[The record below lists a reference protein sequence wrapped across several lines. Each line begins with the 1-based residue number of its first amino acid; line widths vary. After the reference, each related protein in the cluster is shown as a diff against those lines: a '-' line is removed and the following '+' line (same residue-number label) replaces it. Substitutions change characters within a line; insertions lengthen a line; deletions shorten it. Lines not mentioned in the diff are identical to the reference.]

1 MTNAH
6 QLFLVDLLY
15 LCAALG
21 MGLWFRAW
29 LRQQQRA
36 MDERLARLEAQQAQL
51 ARLGERLQG
60 VCRGLE
66 GVFTRAARETEAPRG
81 GAAEVERGRRPTAGR
96 GRSESYRSAAVV
108 SEGATRGNPA
118 GQAGT
123 RREDPYGRARE
134 LLRQGVAPA
143 EVARR
148 VGLGIAEVNV
158 LRRMQG

>member
-15 LCAALG
+15 LGAALG

-36 MDERLARLEAQQAQL
+36 MDERLAGLEAQQAQL

-66 GVFTRAARETEAPRG
+66 GVFTRAARGVEAPRG
-81 GAAEVERGRRPTAGR
+81 GAVEVERGRRQTTGR
-96 GRSESYRSAAVV
+96 GRTESHRSAAV
-108 SEGATRGNPA
+108 SEGAARGNPP
-118 GQAGT
+118 GQGGA

-134 LLRQGVAPA
+134 LLSQGVAPA